1 MPIEEGR
8 WVLPK
13 NSHGNLEFPKPVKGM
28 RDAWK
33 TSDIEQIVESPFY
46 QLGTA
51 RGIGMDMEA
60 MSKEA
65 ISNADDALKGLKA
78 TLDKFKSTLANDL
91 TSIKASSTRVQNE
104 TTQMKQAYINAQAV
118 LTTPDFE
125 RAIVNAER
133 MAAALHAISQLQQ
146 TKVSVAVFNADGAN
160 HIA

>member
-1 MPIEEGR
+1 
-8 WVLPK
+8 
-13 NSHGNLEFPKPVKGM
+13 
-28 RDAWK
+28 
-33 TSDIEQIVESPFY
+33 
-46 QLGTA
+46 
-51 RGIGMDMEA
+51 MDMEA

-133 MAAALHAISQLQQ
+133 MAAALHAISQLQT
-146 TKVSVAVFNADGAN
+146 TKVSVAVVHADGAN
-160 HIA
+160 PFA